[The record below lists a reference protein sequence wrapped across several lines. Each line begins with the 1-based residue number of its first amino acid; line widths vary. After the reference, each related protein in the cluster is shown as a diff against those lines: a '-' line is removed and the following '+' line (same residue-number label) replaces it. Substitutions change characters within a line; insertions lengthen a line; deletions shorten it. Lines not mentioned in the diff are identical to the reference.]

1 MAVLR
6 RFETVE
12 WQIEFAGNGVKRGWI
27 KPGSLIVEVHYHAGV
42 DAGNTVKVKHCELIN
57 FNALQGSTLNHQN
70 TSPKILIKTSEAV
83 TGLRL
88 TPVEL
93 H

>member
-1 MAVLR
+1 M
-6 RFETVE
+6 
-12 WQIEFAGNGVKRGWI
+12 
-27 KPGSLIVEVHYHAGV
+27 KPSSMIVEIHHHAGV
-42 DAGNTVKVKHCELIN
+42 DAANTVKVKHCELIN

-70 TSPKILIKTSEAV
+70 ISPKILIKTSEAA

-88 TPVEL
+88 TPVEF

>member
-1 MAVLR
+1 
-6 RFETVE
+6 VE
-12 WQIEFAGNGVKRGWI
+12 I
-27 KPGSLIVEVHYHAGV
+27 HHHAGV

-57 FNALQGSTLNHQN
+57 FNALQGSALNHQN
-70 TSPKILIKTSEAV
+70 TSPKILIKTSEAA
-83 TGLRL
+83 TGPRL

>member
-1 MAVLR
+1 M
-6 RFETVE
+6 
-12 WQIEFAGNGVKRGWI
+12 KS
-27 KPGSLIVEVHYHAGV
+27 GSPIVEIDHHAGV
-42 DAGNTVKVKHCELIN
+42 DAANTVKVKHCELIN

-70 TSPKILIKTSEAV
+70 ISPKILIKTSEAA

-88 TPVEL
+88 TPVEF